1 METQFLEASYLIS
14 TVLIL
19 AFLVVFAFRVI
30 QNPELK
36 TAEERSKAL
45 DALLIDYLRENKEAI
60 DRLEN
65 LANKDERI
73 KSAGRKLVGAL
84 TFIDTMDGEFQNP
97 ALLQIKSMIEEIID
111 EIPIENK
118 EIGLDEPTDP
128 GV

>member
-60 DRLEN
+60 ARLEN